1 VRHKQRIE
9 ERGHGSLRDKK
20 NEVCGRRIATPFKTG
35 VLGTSKQWKDERER
49 IISLFFSSDD
59 RRDDNEK

>member
-9 ERGHGSLRDKK
+9 EWGHGSLRAKK

-49 IISLFFSSDD
+49 G
-59 RRDDNEK
+59 